1 MEPKRFSTL
10 PYAKQIEWRKKN
22 GIEIPEEERMAL
34 LFNRLVATPLSHL
47 YSGTGLF
54 ILGMFEPASVELEKA
69 AEQLGNQASGSM
81 VQYYLGLVYQERGQ
95 TASARQA
102 LETFISHSRS
112 TRKISGLR
120 RPSAPSIS

>member
-1 MEPKRFSTL
+1 
-10 PYAKQIEWRKKN
+10 
-22 GIEIPEEERMAL
+22 MAL

-81 VQYYLGLVYQERGQ
+81 VQYYLGLAYQERGQ

-102 LETFISHSRS
+102 LETFISHSPLDPKDIRIEAAKRTLDQLKQPKGVS
-112 TRKISGLR
+112 
-120 RPSAPSIS
+120 